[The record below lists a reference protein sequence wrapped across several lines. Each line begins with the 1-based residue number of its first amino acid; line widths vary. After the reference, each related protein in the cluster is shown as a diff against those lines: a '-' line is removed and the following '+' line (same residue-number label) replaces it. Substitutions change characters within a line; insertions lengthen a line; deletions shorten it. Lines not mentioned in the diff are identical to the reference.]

1 MSAPAENIRPA
12 LVITI
17 ALTFASASAR
27 SMPAATAV
35 RVSWPSPLTG
45 GLSSVMT
52 ATASSTR

>member
-1 MSAPAENIRPA
+1 
-12 LVITI
+12 VITI
-17 ALTFASASAR
+17 ALTFGSARAR
-27 SMPAATAV
+27 SMLVAMAV

>member
-1 MSAPAENIRPA
+1 MRPAPA
-12 LVITI
+12 ITI
-17 ALTFASASAR
+17 ALTFGSARAR

-45 GLSSVMT
+45 GLSSVMM

>member
-12 LVITI
+12 PVITI
-17 ALTFASASAR
+17 ARTAASTSAR
-27 SMPAATAV
+27 SMLAAMPA

-52 ATASSTR
+52 ATSSST